1 MSLSP
6 DESAIRLRCGSPAG
20 EHGPLPARRGSCANS
35 RRWVTFVTSTR
46 IGARRILKE
55 RHHRERRRSR
65 CVPVIM
71 CTVTTSLLACTNGF
85 TATIRTPRPAAVDGD
100 LVVRRCRRGAGHHLV
115 IEAAAPARG
124 RSVAQAPIP
133 PGRRGG
139 NTRGGPRRRAPDET
153 PSGAFLVPRHDEA
166 ARG

>member
-85 TATIRTPRPAAVDGD
+85 TAAIRTPRPAAVDGD
-100 LVVRRCRRGAGHHLV
+100 LVVWRCRTGDGHHLV
-115 IEAAAPARG
+115 IDAAEPARL
-124 RSVAQAPIP
+124 VVQAAGH
-133 PGRRGG
+133 PGRAGG
-139 NTRGGPRRRAPDET
+139 QFQGRPRRPGPDATTVRAV
-153 PSGAFLVPRHDEA
+153 LVPRHDEA